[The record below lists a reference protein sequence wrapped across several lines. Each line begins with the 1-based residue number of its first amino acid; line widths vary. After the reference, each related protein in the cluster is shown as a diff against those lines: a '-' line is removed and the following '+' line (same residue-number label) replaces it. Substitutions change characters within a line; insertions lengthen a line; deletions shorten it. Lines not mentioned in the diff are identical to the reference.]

1 MCGAIVAAQ
10 FSDAFD
16 RAPTVIASAPG
27 RVNLIGEHVDYC
39 GGPVLPIAI
48 GRRTHVAIA
57 PSEGKMSR
65 AISIRREGVATFS
78 LQAEKPDGEWWDYL
92 VGVLRAAAGS
102 TEVPDAIDVAVWS
115 NLPENAGLS
124 SSAALCVAT
133 AAAITANL
141 KEESGRVRVA
151 DLAHQAES
159 DWVGVPVG
167 LMDQYVAAL
176 AHEGH
181 ALLLETDL
189 RRWEHLPVNSP
200 VMVFDTGRDR
210 TLRKSPYAERRAEC
224 EEATRLVKAANPAV
238 TALARATADDLA
250 LAKLPAPL
258 DRRARH
264 VVEESARVHAFADAL
279 RADGSMRGDLL
290 LQSHESLRENF
301 DCSSPEQDWFVERVM
316 KVPGVTGA
324 RMTGGGWGGCAI
336 AVGDDEALT
345 EALTALAD
353 EFEAKFGRDSRGWV
367 TRAHDGVRF
376 ED

>member
-1 MCGAIVAAQ
+1 MSGAIVAAQ
-10 FSDAFD
+10 FKDAFD
-16 RAPTVIASAPG
+16 HAPAVIASAPG

-39 GGPVLPIAI
+39 GGPVLPMAI

-57 PSEGKMSR
+57 PSNGESSR
-65 AISIRREGVATFS
+65 AISIRRDGVATFS
-78 LQAEKPDGEWWDYL
+78 LSATKPDGEWWDYV
-92 VGVLRAAAGS
+92 VGVLRAASAS
-102 TEVPDAIDVAVWS
+102 MEVPPAIDVAVWS

-133 AAAITANL
+133 AAALIADI
-141 KEESGRVRVA
+141 KEESARVRVA
-151 DLAHQAES
+151 DVAHRAES
-159 DWVGVPVG
+159 EWVGVPVG

-181 ALLLETDL
+181 ALLLECDTL
-189 RRWEHLPVNSP
+189 HWEHLPVTAP
-200 VMVFDTGRDR
+200 VLVFDTGRDR
-210 TLRKSPYAERRAEC
+210 QLRESPYAERRAEC
-224 EEATRLVKAANPAV
+224 DEATRLVMAVNPSL
-238 TALARATADDLA
+238 TALARASMEDIAR
-250 LAKLPAPL
+250 AKLPAPL

-279 RADGSMRGDLL
+279 RADGTMRGDLL
-290 LQSHESLRENF
+290 LASHESLRDNF
-301 DCSSPEQDWFVERVM
+301 DCCSPEQDWFVERVM
-316 KVPGVTGA
+316 QVPGVTGA

-345 EALTALAD
+345 EALTTLAD
-353 EFEAKFGRDSRGWV
+353 EFEAKFKRDSRGWV